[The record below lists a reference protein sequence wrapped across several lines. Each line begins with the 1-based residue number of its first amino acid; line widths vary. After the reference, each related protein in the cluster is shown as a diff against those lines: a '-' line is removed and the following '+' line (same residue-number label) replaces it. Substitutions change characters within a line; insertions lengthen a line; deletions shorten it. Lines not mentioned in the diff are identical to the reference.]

1 MVRQRPTS
9 ILILAIL
16 HLVAGGFGIFG
27 SCYSVVI
34 MATAN
39 SASSSATVVTPA
51 PANPAGRPSPTAPPS
66 ASQIMKYYQ
75 EHIPAYK
82 AFTFS
87 ALAVDLVLDLMLLAS
102 GIGLLL
108 MHPWARVLSLIYAPL
123 SILFHVVSFAY
134 QLIFVIPAT
143 HDLFAHMTGS
153 GPMGTLLAAITDISL
168 IVGFLVVIY
177 PIVVLIL
184 LLRPSA
190 VAAFRDEAP
199 AKMSDGI
206 PEEVYPPDSRSDDY
220 TN

>member
-1 MVRQRPTS
+1 MVRQWPTS

-34 MATAN
+34 MATAC
-39 SASSSATVVTPA
+39 SASSPATVVTPA
-51 PANPAGRPSPTAPPS
+51 PTNQPGRPSTSAPPS
-66 ASQIMKYYQ
+66 ASQIMKYYE
-75 EHIPAYK
+75 EHIPGYK
-82 AFTFS
+82 AFTFT

-123 SILFHVVSFAY
+123 SILFHVISFAY
-134 QLIFVIPAT
+134 QLIFVMPAT
-143 HDLFAHMTGS
+143 HDIFAQMS
-153 GPMGTLLAAITDISL
+153 SVGPMGSLLAAITDISL
-168 IVGFLVVIY
+168 IVSSLVIIY

-184 LLRPSA
+184 LLRPST
-190 VAAFRDEAP
+190 VSAFRGEAP
-199 AKMSDGI
+199 SKTDEGI
-206 PEEVYPPDSRSDDY
+206 PDDSYPPDSRGDDY